1 MAYYIRFEIYLP
13 VIYSIVTTEGSGT
26 ERRQVQ
32 SLDYNLVQQLI
43 TETVAKFGGIT
54 QANPIGP
61 VPLKGFWQETASQ
74 RIEVDRLTY
83 LFGLARA
90 DQEDEA
96 LRHFSEWKKRFEA
109 SADQSVVLVVYYP
122 VQTIG
127 DLLT

>member
-1 MAYYIRFEIYLP
+1 ME
-13 VIYSIVTTEGSGT
+13 EGGT
-26 ERRQVQ
+26 QRRQVE

-61 VPLKGFWQETASQ
+61 VPLKGFWQETTSQ

-90 DQEDEA
+90 DREEEA
-96 LRHFSEWKKRFEA
+96 WRHFSEWKKRFEV
-109 SADQSVVLVVYYP
+109 SARQSVVLIVYYP

-127 DLLT
+127 DFLT